1 MNMKKQTLVFILSIL
16 FSWTTYATFTAETE
30 EFIDIKIVDLN
41 SIGGVVT
48 YLEKGKN
55 QYNFAYGE
63 LSKDEGH
70 STTNLTIFKIA
81 SLTKLFTTIAIA
93 QLQEQGKVSFD
104 DTVCQYLSYP
114 SNHPLCKVD
123 IKSLLSHTS
132 GLPVDTGSLNDQTL
146 ESSKEELETWLK
158 NLKPPLKPSYTY
170 SNLGFFILG
179 RIIEVI
185 SKENY
190 EAYITNKILVPLK
203 MYETFFDESKI
214 KKKQFAQGYAYQNML
229 LKNPKITGY
238 RPAAGLYSNAKDLE
252 AFINFLTLQN
262 NDQILKKRSL
272 ENLFKNE
279 LGFKTYSGGRIG
291 HGGRIQG
298 YRSLIQFDIKKQSA
312 LLILTNDFYSDV
324 ESLGDMIFWE
334 IN

>member
-1 MNMKKQTLVFILSIL
+1 MKKQILIFILTIL
-16 FSWTTYATFTAETE
+16 FSWTTYAAFTAETE
-30 EFIDIKIVDLN
+30 EFIDMKIVDLN

-48 YLEKGKN
+48 YIEQGKR

-63 LSKDEGH
+63 LSKDGRL
-70 STTNLTIFKIA
+70 STTNSTTFKIA
-81 SLTKLFTTIAIA
+81 SLTKLFTTMAMA
-93 QLQEQGKVSFD
+93 QLQEQGKISFD
-104 DTVCQYLSYP
+104 DTVCQYLPYP
-114 SNHPLCKVD
+114 SNHPLCKVN

-146 ESSKEELETWLK
+146 ESTKEELENWLK
-158 NLKPPLKPSYTY
+158 NLKNPLKPSNTY
-170 SNLGFFILG
+170 SNLGYFLLG

-190 EAYITNKILVPLK
+190 ETYITNKILLPLK
-203 MYETFFDESKI
+203 MSGTFFEESKLN
-214 KKKQFAQGYAYQNML
+214 KKQFAQGYAYQNML

-238 RPAAGLYSNAKDLE
+238 RPAAGLYSNGTDLE
-252 AFINFLTLQN
+252 AFISFLTLQN
-262 NDQILKKRSL
+262 NDNILKKKSL
-272 ENLFKNE
+272 DNLFKNG
-279 LGFKTYSGGRIG
+279 LGFKAYSDGRMG

-298 YRSLIQFDIKKQSA
+298 YRSLIQFDLKKQSA

-324 ESLGDMIFWE
+324 ESIADMIFWE